1 MFGYKPPYVVAKY
14 VWGEDTPN
22 PAGVEGHAEVMLWGA
37 DDLPTAQPQPAV
49 TLNVFVV
56 CRWWLLGIPD
66 SRLCTA
72 HSTLCVHN
80 AQGYMVP

>member
-1 MFGYKPPYVVAKY
+1 MLWVVVVAKY

-37 DDLPTAQPQPAV
+37 DDLPTAQPQPVV

-56 CRWWLLGIPD
+56 FRWLLLNIKIKKI
-66 SRLCTA
+66 
-72 HSTLCVHN
+72 VHTVCPYN